1 MRPWTLWYRD
11 RDTLLEQFELPL
23 LLNEIIV
30 ILHQMMAEFMS
41 PKSVTQKRIRLDATG
56 YI

>member
-23 LLNEIIV
+23 LLNEIIA
-30 ILHQMMAEFMS
+30 ILHQMMADFMS
-41 PKSVTQKRIRLDATG
+41 PKSVTQKRIRLGATG